1 MTHPLVCAIML
12 TRDRPAMAARAVECF
27 RRQTYERKFLFVFDT
42 SISRAL
48 AQSPESEGQ
57 SCCWVPGLRAKSIGA
72 LRNQANAVMPQAS
85 ILIHWDDDDWSHPH
99 RIAEQVAL
107 LQSSGADAVGYRE
120 MLTWRQ
126 IHNAG
131 LGEAWL
137 YSHPSPSYALGASLC
152 YWRKTWEQ
160 RPFEDVSNGEDMKFI
175 EGLKV
180 RTKRFDGIVDS
191 IGDGIV
197 DLQRLV
203 LMHPPMI
210 YSIHGGNTGASMLDP
225 AAEVARGNKQWKR
238 VPEWD
243 DYCAERMKLS

>member
-42 SISRAL
+42 SKHVVAL
-48 AQSPESEGQ
+48 TQSPESEGH
-57 SCCWVPGLRAKSIGA
+57 SWLPGLRAKSIGA